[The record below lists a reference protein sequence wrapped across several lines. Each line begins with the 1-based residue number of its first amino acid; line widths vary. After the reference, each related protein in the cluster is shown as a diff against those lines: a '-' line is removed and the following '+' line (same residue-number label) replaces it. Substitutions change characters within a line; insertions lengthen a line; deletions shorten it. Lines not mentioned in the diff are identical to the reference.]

1 MTLNDQ
7 TIVVIGGSSGI
18 GEATTKLLSENGAT
32 LIVTS
37 RTQAA
42 LDKVR
47 SENSGVEATACFDF
61 GDEDAVK
68 AFFDGIEAIDHL
80 VIVAAGYPGMAAVS
94 DPDFVSQ
101 VREYFDQKFWGVVY
115 VAKHGIPKVK
125 RGGSVVFFVGE
136 AGRNSYAG
144 CSPVAAVN
152 NAITGMAKTLAA
164 EIAPTRVNVLCPGL
178 IDTPVYD
185 GLSEKERADM
195 YAKNAA
201 ENPVGRMGT
210 PEDIAS
216 GVLFLIMNGYVN
228 GTVLDIS
235 GGQTIDKM

>member
-1 MTLNDQ
+1 MTLKGQ
-7 TIVVIGGSSGI
+7 KIVVVGGSSGI
-18 GEATTKLLSENGAT
+18 GEATTRLLSENGAS

-42 LDKVR
+42 LDKVQR
-47 SENSGVEATACFDF
+47 ENSGVVATACFDF
-61 GDEDAVK
+61 ADEDAVK
-68 AFFDGIEAIDHL
+68 EFFDGVETIDHL
-80 VIVAAGYPGMAAVS
+80 VIVAAGYPGTAPLS
-94 DPDFVSQ
+94 DPDFVSGI
-101 VREYFDQKFWGVVY
+101 RAYFDQKFWGVIY
-115 VAKHGIPKVK
+115 VAKHGIAKVK
-125 RGGSVVFFVGE
+125 KGGSVVFFIGE
-136 AGRNSYAG
+136 AGRNAYAN

-152 NAITGMAKTLAA
+152 CAITGVAKTLAA

-185 GLSEKERADM
+185 SLPKEARDDM

-201 ENPVGRMGT
+201 DNPVGRMGK
-210 PEDIAS
+210 PDDIAS
-216 GVLFLIMNGYVN
+216 GVLFLITNGYVN